1 MVSIKSVSLSKRKD
15 LTRCLPKIQSRTT
28 EGIAILLAFVVI
40 HLHAID
46 TPYSKM
52 AANKLF
58 FCLHVN

>member
-1 MVSIKSVSLSKRKD
+1 MAYLYLNIDNGLTNSIPFIDLKRTFTTVDTNMLLSN
-15 LTRCLPKIQSRTT
+15 LELY
-28 EGIAILLAFVVI
+28 
-40 HLHAID
+40 